1 MYLFSI
7 EGGDGSGK
15 GLATK
20 IVAEIL
26 ERDFAFA
33 SVEVT
38 GEPRREHPLG
48 RLAIDS
54 VRQKK
59 MPPEQEAG
67 LFAADRLDHSHGW
80 ILPRLKEG
88 RAVVSELNVHSS
100 LVYQR
105 LV

>member
-15 GLATK
+15 GIATK

-38 GEPRREHPLG
+38 GEPVLVNSNFVHGIRE
-48 RLAIDS
+48 
-54 VRQKK
+54 
-59 MPPEQEAG
+59 
-67 LFAADRLDHSHGW
+67 
-80 ILPRLKEG
+80 LPVTLRD
-88 RAVVSELNVHSS
+88 
-100 LVYQR
+100 
-105 LV
+105 

>member
-20 IVAEIL
+20 IVAEVL
-26 ERDFAFA
+26 ERDFAFS

-48 RLAIDS
+48 R
-54 VRQKK
+54 
-59 MPPEQEAG
+59 
-67 LFAADRLDHSHGW
+67 
-80 ILPRLKEG
+80 
-88 RAVVSELNVHSS
+88 
-100 LVYQR
+100 
-105 LV
+105 